1 VKKNQLQYYFLMLFF
16 LVVLNKNDFAQ
27 SPAKLWQPYWI
38 NPRVQEDQHIDLA
51 GSWELSYMDAPVSNV
66 SELKN
71 RKDPFETQVP
81 NSVHWSYYKAG
92 KLPHPYAHKNSTQY
106 RWIEEKAWYYR
117 KEVQVPVSAKGC
129 SVMLCFD
136 GIDYFS
142 KVWVNDSLAGIHEGM
157 FGGPVIDI
165 TRLTKF
171 GSSNKITVEVKAG
184 NWGNRATDV
193 ESLPRTSVGE
203 YDYSKV
209 KGFNPRASGKIIK
222 PWIIS
227 GGSGTEAFFT
237 VGMWQGARIEILP
250 EYHLERPY
258 LVTKEISNGKATIQL
273 SMEILAGITSLNK
286 KLHPWNNTIV
296 HQPNEKGDSFI
307 KVTDKLDVVCEF
319 LFQGKPVFNRT
330 FTPDLY
336 KGTNWLAEDIV
347 ISDPKL
353 WYPNGLG
360 DPNLYQVRISLKK
373 NGAPV
378 DQLNFDYG
386 IRTIDRI
393 ATQGPR
399 TADRWENWQ
408 FVVNGKKLFVKGMNW
423 MPADLLLDL
432 PELRYRWALEA
443 ARNMG
448 IQLIRVWGGGLIET
462 DEFYKLC
469 NELGLMVWQDFPIGN
484 QDTPDYPQDVWEAQV
499 VQNIFRLRNE
509 PSLVVWCGGNEF
521 NPYSFGN
528 TASIGIIE
536 RNLDIFDKS
545 RFFVRTTPDDG
556 CMHTYPDMD
565 PCWYNKNYKFEP
577 WVSETGMHSMP
588 EVSLFY
594 ELVDNKEFVD
604 LGKMWDKNFYQNH
617 PEFIHHFTEYGPSR
631 VPRMLSRAS
640 HINDMSNPSIES
652 ITEATQIGAGEFYQ
666 LFSEKMQGN
675 YPITTG
681 LMPWVYKRPWPVI
694 AIQTM
699 DWFGQASA
707 PYYFLKRT
715 YEPTHVAIDLQ
726 RLVWGAGE
734 RFGLTGKITHA
745 GTVAIAG
752 KISVAVYDDTFK
764 PLWNNEANVNVSE
777 GPLVTQANLGE
788 YQIPMDYRDRFLF
801 VVAELHNSN
810 GELISRS
817 LYYPRVLKQ
826 MEDQVFHDK
835 YVNEPI
841 PWITLNKGPWLK
853 PTVAKTQ
860 AKLSAEILANKSI
873 STERSQVKIKITNT
887 GKVPAFMTNIDI
899 AGVKRAFYA
908 TDNYF
913 WLAPGESREIEVNVL
928 WREERVGKNIVL
940 NVGAWNSKMQSIKL
954 K

>member
-1 VKKNQLQYYFLMLFF
+1 
-16 LVVLNKNDFAQ
+16 
-27 SPAKLWQPYWI
+27 
-38 NPRVQEDQHIDLA
+38 
-51 GSWELSYMDAPVSNV
+51 
-66 SELKN
+66 
-71 RKDPFETQVP
+71 
-81 NSVHWSYYKAG
+81 
-92 KLPHPYAHKNSTQY
+92 
-106 RWIEEKAWYYR
+106 
-117 KEVQVPVSAKGC
+117 
-129 SVMLCFD
+129 
-136 GIDYFS
+136 
-142 KVWVNDSLAGIHEGM
+142 
-157 FGGPVIDI
+157 
-165 TRLTKF
+165 
-171 GSSNKITVEVKAG
+171 
-184 NWGNRATDV
+184 
-193 ESLPRTSVGE
+193 
-203 YDYSKV
+203 
-209 KGFNPRASGKIIK
+209 
-222 PWIIS
+222 
-227 GGSGTEAFFT
+227 
-237 VGMWQGARIEILP
+237 
-250 EYHLERPY
+250 
-258 LVTKEISNGKATIQL
+258 
-273 SMEILAGITSLNK
+273 
-286 KLHPWNNTIV
+286 
-296 HQPNEKGDSFI
+296 
-307 KVTDKLDVVCEF
+307 
-319 LFQGKPVFNRT
+319 
-330 FTPDLY
+330 
-336 KGTNWLAEDIV
+336 
-347 ISDPKL
+347 
-353 WYPNGLG
+353 
-360 DPNLYQVRISLKK
+360 
-373 NGAPV
+373 
-378 DQLNFDYG
+378 
-386 IRTIDRI
+386 
-393 ATQGPR
+393 
-399 TADRWENWQ
+399 
-408 FVVNGKKLFVKGMNW
+408 
-423 MPADLLLDL
+423 
-432 PELRYRWALEA
+432 
-443 ARNMG
+443 
-448 IQLIRVWGGGLIET
+448 
-462 DEFYKLC
+462 
-469 NELGLMVWQDFPIGN
+469 
-484 QDTPDYPQDVWEAQV
+484 
-499 VQNIFRLRNE
+499 
-509 PSLVVWCGGNEF
+509 
-521 NPYSFGN
+521 
-528 TASIGIIE
+528 
-536 RNLDIFDKS
+536 
-545 RFFVRTTPDDG
+545 
-556 CMHTYPDMD
+556 MD